1 MLIAKMK
8 HKQGGFTIV
17 ELMFTIVVLG
27 VLLAIGAPNFRDFLR
42 NARLSAAANDMIGA
56 LNLAR
61 SETVKRRLPMSVCSS
76 NGGTSC
82 DDGKFN
88 NGWVVF
94 VDVDGDGT
102 VDSGIDEVI
111 EKRGAVPSS
120 VTVVSVTE
128 PDPDKPGSWAAS
140 SVSEFTYAPSGFR
153 IVAGGGVPGDVAI
166 TFCDDRLNKVI
177 SGGAG
182 TKISAGRVVD
192 VSSLGRAHVLRDE
205 AEITERAG
213 CTK

>member
-1 MLIAKMK
+1 MLIPKMK

-17 ELMFTIVVLG
+17 ELMFTIVIIG
-27 VLLAIGAPNFRDFLR
+27 VLLGLGAPNFRDFLR

-61 SETVKRRLPMSVCSS
+61 SESVKRRFPMSVCSS

-82 DDGKFN
+82 D
-88 NGWVVF
+88 NGNFSKGWIVF

-102 VDSGIDEVI
+102 VDSGDEVI
-111 EKRGAVPSS
+111 EKRGAVPDSI
-120 VTVVSVTE
+120 TIVSVTE
-128 PDPDKPGSWAAS
+128 PDPDKPGSWTTSA
-140 SVSEFTYAPSGFR
+140 VSEFTYAPNGFR
-153 IVAGGGVPGDVAI
+153 IVAAGGVPGDVAV

-182 TKISAGRVVD
+182 TKISAGRVID
-192 VSSLGRAHVLRDE
+192 VSNLGRAHVLRD
-205 AEITERAG
+205 ASEITERAG